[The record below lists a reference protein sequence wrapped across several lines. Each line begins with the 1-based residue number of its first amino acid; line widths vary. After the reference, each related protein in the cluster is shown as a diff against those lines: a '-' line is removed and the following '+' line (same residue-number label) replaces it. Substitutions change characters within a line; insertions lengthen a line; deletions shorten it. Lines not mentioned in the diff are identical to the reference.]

1 MLDQQGLT
9 RALKLGQATADRC
22 GHFCAVGAQPE
33 HGVYNVWH
41 NGIGSSDTDHQRV
54 FASAIHGYDAEELGA
69 HLGKWIAALH
79 RREVLD
85 LNVV

>member
-9 RALKLGQATADRC
+9 HALKLGQATADRC
-22 GHFCAVGAQPE
+22 GHFCMVGAQVE

-41 NGIGSSDTDHQRV
+41 NGIGSSDTDHQRI
-54 FASAIHGYDAEELGA
+54 FASVIHGYGQDKMGEHIGTWLT
-69 HLGKWIAALH
+69 ALH
-79 RREVLD
+79 KRERRD